1 MYSIERRA
9 PLLKKKKEA
18 ARERELFAFLA
29 GVGRNGKG
37 ASKQADDDGHYLDL
51 HGGGGLGYT

>member
-18 ARERELFAFLA
+18 ARERELFAFF
-29 GVGRNGKG
+29 GGRRNGKG
-37 ASKQADDDGHYLDL
+37 ASEQMDNFLDL
-51 HGGGGLGYT
+51 HLGGGGGFGYT